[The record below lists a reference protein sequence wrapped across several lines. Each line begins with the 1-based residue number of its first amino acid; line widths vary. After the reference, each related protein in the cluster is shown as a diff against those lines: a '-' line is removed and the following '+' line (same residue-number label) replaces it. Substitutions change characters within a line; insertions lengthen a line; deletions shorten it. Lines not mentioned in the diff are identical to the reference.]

1 MVRPL
6 SQDHNSLRVKT
17 LKGNAIGLNMVGIRK
32 ILTPEAES
40 QTKLFTPFKQRF
52 NYALQPTCWRS
63 ELRKNIFNNDSEE
76 KKTADAFTDSVLESK
91 PEGLSLICIT
101 DPIVNH
107 KKTRCDTFIQEESQ
121 NKQIKRK
128 HRMRDKMGNIICRDR
143 AKNPKTRKAE
153 SPKTPKRD
161 AAERLNRFV
170 LNIRC
175 LKIGTL
181 TKIFRSCDTLTTQ
194 CMFTVNYIEIANQV
208 RIEASEVTSC
218 EWCTVQRL
226 PSLFLQTTPTAS
238 HRLRAQIVYDVY
250 EDDSLA
256 WYDCQSKNQEEKYIA
271 LIFERELTLP
281 EQLILEEIFKEIGRS
296 NNICN
301 FPAKLSYEEA
311 YNRLKT
317 HNHAPKQQQA
327 SVTLSTSPNATRSE
341 IATLSVSDS
350 DEDLL
355 EIPSL
360 PVHEIKK
367 LVVYPPPPAKGGITI
382 TEEDLNCLDEGTFLN
397 DVIVDFYLR
406 FLVCEQLKREDA
418 VDCQVFS
425 SFFFKHLTREDN
437 KRPPGLSIQEL
448 RHNRVKTWTRH
459 VNIFEK
465 DFIFVPI
472 NQRAHWYLAVI
483 CFPGRVSPT
492 SDSDVCVN
500 GHSAEYFCD
509 QTPPN
514 PMSLF
519 YRQGSSDHNT
529 KLCQTIGDLSFGLDS
544 DDDDAATIQAFEH
557 TCINS
562 KSSDSKRPC
571 ILIMDSLA
579 CRSRSSVVQIL
590 QEYLQEEWR
599 VKKGCSQS
607 FGKGVM
613 DGWSPLVPQQDN
625 YTDCGIYLLQ
635 YVEKFLKDPPQTFYP
650 SMDLNDWFSQK
661 TVKKKR
667 QQIKQLI
674 LKLHREQT
682 V

>member
-6 SQDHNSLRVKT
+6 SQDHNSFRAKT
-17 LKGNAIGLNMVGIRK
+17 LKGNAIGLNMVGIRR
-32 ILTPEAES
+32 ILTPETES

-63 ELRKNIFNNDSEE
+63 ELRKNIFNNDSE
-76 KKTADAFTDSVLESK
+76 
-91 PEGLSLICIT
+91 

-121 NKQIKRK
+121 NEQTKRK
-128 HRMRDKMGNIICRDR
+128 HRMRDKMGNIICRER

-153 SPKTPKRD
+153 SPEKPKRD
-161 AAERLNRFV
+161 AAEKLNRLV

-181 TKIFRSCDTLTTQ
+181 TKIFRSFDTLTTQ

-218 EWCTVQRL
+218 EWCTVQKL

-238 HRLRAQIVYDVY
+238 HCLRAQIAYDVY

-256 WYDCQSKNQEEKYIA
+256 WYDCQSKNQEERYIA
-271 LIFERELTLP
+271 LIFERELTFP
-281 EQLILEEIFKEIGRS
+281 EQLILEEIFIEIGRS

-327 SVTLSTSPNATRSE
+327 SVTLSTSPDATRCE

-360 PVHEIKK
+360 PVHKIKK
-367 LVVYPPPPAKGGITI
+367 LAVYPPPPAKGGITI

-425 SFFFKHLTREDN
+425 SFFFKHLTREDH

-492 SDSDVCVN
+492 SDSDVCVS
-500 GHSAEYFCD
+500 GHSAECFCD
-509 QTPPN
+509 QSPPN

-519 YRQGSSDHNT
+519 YRQGSSEHNT
-529 KLCQTIGDLSFGLDS
+529 KLCQTVGDLSFGLDS
-544 DDDDAATIQAFEH
+544 DDDDDSATIQAFEH
-557 TCINS
+557 TRVNS
-562 KSSDSKRPC
+562 KSRDSKRPC

-607 FGKGVM
+607 FGKAVM
-613 DGWSPLVPQQDN
+613 DGWSPPVPQQDN

-635 YVEKFLKDPPQTFYP
+635 YVEKFLKDPPKTLYP

-674 LKLHREQT
+674 LKLHREQL
-682 V
+682 VCL

>member
-1 MVRPL
+1 MVRPH
-6 SQDHNSLRVKT
+6 SQDHNSLKVKT

-32 ILTPEAES
+32 ILTPETES
-40 QTKLFTPFKQRF
+40 QAKLFTPFKQRF

-63 ELRKNIFNNDSEE
+63 ELRKNTFNNDSE
-76 KKTADAFTDSVLESK
+76 
-91 PEGLSLICIT
+91 
-101 DPIVNH
+101 DPIVNR
-107 KKTRCDTFIQEESQ
+107 KKTICDTFIQEESQ
-121 NKQIKRK
+121 NEQTKRK
-128 HRMRDKMGNIICRDR
+128 HLMRDEMGNLVCRDR
-143 AKNPKTRKAE
+143 AKNPKTRKAA
-153 SPKTPKRD
+153 SPKQPKRD
-161 AAERLNRFV
+161 AAERLNRLV
-170 LNIRC
+170 LDIRC

-181 TKIFRSCDTLTTQ
+181 TKIFRRCDTLTTQ
-194 CMFTVNYIEIANQV
+194 CMFTVNYIEIANEV
-208 RIEASEVTSC
+208 RIETSEVTSC
-218 EWCTVQRL
+218 EWCTVKRL

-238 HRLRAQIVYDVY
+238 HCLRAQIVYDVY
-250 EDDSLA
+250 EDDSRA

-271 LIFERELTLP
+271 LIFEKELTFP
-281 EQLILEEIFKEIGRS
+281 EQLILEEIFIEIGRS

-301 FPAKLSYEEA
+301 FPVKLSYEEA

-317 HNHAPKQQQA
+317 HNRAPKQQITALESDEDELPVMSQA
-327 SVTLSTSPNATRSE
+327 SATLSTSPDATRCE

-355 EIPSL
+355 EIPTS
-360 PVHEIKK
+360 PVHGIKK

-425 SFFFKHLTREDN
+425 SFFFKHLTQEDH

-492 SDSDVCVN
+492 SDSDVYVS
-500 GHSAEYFCD
+500 GHSAECICG
-509 QTPPN
+509 QSPPN

-519 YRQGSSDHNT
+519 YRQGSSEHNT
-529 KLCQTIGDLSFGLDS
+529 KLSQTIGDLNKSFGLDS
-544 DDDDAATIQAFEH
+544 DDDDDDSATIQAFEH
-557 TCINS
+557 TRVNS
-562 KSSDSKRPC
+562 KSCDSKRPC
-571 ILIMDSLA
+571 ILVMDSLD

-599 VKKGCSQS
+599 VKTGCSQS

-650 SMDLNDWFSQK
+650 NMDLNDWFSQK

-667 QQIKQLI
+667 QQIKRLI
-674 LKLHREQT
+674 LKLHKEQT